1 MRTTPTK
8 LTRPWP
14 VPSSQV
20 DTIQSLN
27 RGGDLQLLLFELEFK
42 IKIVKKLAHL
52 SALCVTSIPIRAV
65 GSPATTPQAIGRA
78 KCRLLICLKYTVCFP

>member
-27 RGGDLQLLLFELEFK
+27 RGGDLQSLLFELEFK
-42 IKIVKKLAHL
+42 NIVKK
-52 SALCVTSIPIRAV
+52 S
-65 GSPATTPQAIGRA
+65 
-78 KCRLLICLKYTVCFP
+78 